1 MDNLVS
7 ILKVPALNHQVKN
20 TILRL
25 VQNWSTALEGRYAL
39 AYVSQVYKTLQGE
52 GAQTTSFLPLTYQ
65 TYKTRVQV
73 PSQRRS
79 GR

>member
-25 VQNWSTALEGRYAL
+25 VQNWSTAFEGRYAL
-39 AYVSQVYKTLQGE
+39 AYVSQVYKSLQSD
-52 GAQTTSFLPLTYQ
+52 GAQIISFLSLTYQ
-65 TYKTRVQV
+65 TCT
-73 PSQRRS
+73 
-79 GR
+79 